1 MNQIKQLAGQTV
13 IYGLSSIVPRFL
25 NYLLVPFYTRIFAPG
40 EYGVVTELY
49 AYITFLIVILT
60 YGLETGFFRFGS
72 KKEYF
77 MENVFSTA
85 FGSIIVTTSIF
96 LGVILLYTQN
106 IAQALE
112 YSNHP
117 EYIHW
122 LAFTISFDALSA
134 IPFAKLRLMNRPI
147 AFAFIK
153 VGGVIINLL
162 LNFLFLLWIP
172 ALIDK
177 GYSGLNSFYNPD
189 IGVGYVFI
197 SNLVASGI
205 SFFAAAFI
213 TINRKFNFSF
223 SILKALL
230 IYSFPLLIAGLAGTV
245 NETLDRIL
253 LKHFLPNDV
262 DALAMIGIYGANIKV
277 AVLMTLFI
285 QMFRFAAEP
294 FFFNN
299 AEDKNS
305 PTLFA
310 NVAKYFLLF
319 GLVIFLG
326 VMSFIDIIK
335 YFIGED
341 YRAALDIVP
350 VLLLANL
357 FLGLFFNLSV
367 WYKLTNR
374 TYYGALL
381 TGIGAFVTI
390 LINVSFI
397 PEYGYYASAWG
408 HLITYFIMV
417 VLSYLLGRYYFKI
430 PYPVWSM
437 IKYILF
443 ALALYFIT
451 ILIPFHDR
459 VLLNSSRAII
469 FIIFVVVIYLTE
481 SKNIKI
487 ILEAK

>member
-72 KKEYF
+72 KKEYIL
-77 MENVFSTA
+77 ENVFSTA
-85 FGSIIVTTSIF
+85 LSSIIVTTSIF
-96 LGVILLYTQN
+96 LGVVLLNSQD

-112 YSNHP
+112 YNNHP

-122 LAFTISFDALSA
+122 LALTISFDALSA

-172 ALIDK
+172 NLVAK
-177 GYSGLNSFYNPD
+177 GYHFFDFIYNPD

-205 SFFAAAFI
+205 SFIAAALI
-213 TINRKFNFSF
+213 TINRKFVFSF
-223 SILKALL
+223 TILKALL
-230 IYSFPLLIAGLAGTV
+230 VYSFPLLIAGLAGTV

-253 LKHFLPNDV
+253 LKHFLPEDV
-262 DALAMIGIYGANIKV
+262 EALAMIGIYGANIKV

-305 PTLFA
+305 PVLFA

-319 GLVIFLG
+319 GLIIFLG
-326 VMSFIDIIK
+326 VMSFIDVIK

-350 VLLLANL
+350 ILLLANL
-357 FLGLFFNLSV
+357 FLGMFFNLSV

-374 TYYGALL
+374 TYYGAIL
-381 TGIGAFVTI
+381 TGIGAIITI
-390 LINVSFI
+390 IININFI

-417 VLSYLLGRYYFKI
+417 VLSYLIGRRYFKI
-430 PYPVWSM
+430 PYPVWNM
-437 IKYILF
+437 VKYLLIALSLYLVIIL
-443 ALALYFIT
+443 L
-451 ILIPFHDR
+451 PFQDR
-459 VLLNSSRAII
+459 LLLNGSRAII
-469 FIIFVVVIYLTE
+469 FIIFVVVIYLFE
-481 SKNIKI
+481 SKNIKM
-487 ILEAK
+487 ILESK